1 MRWLTAFLRRFV
13 LPAFV
18 GAYLANLA
26 VYWMLESEGGATDWK
41 SVGVLF
47 AIILAGLIVAWP
59 GYVMLRR
66 LRFPALVTG
75 VLLLVLG
82 TGIGALAAWLIA
94 MQLVPDTASDYIR
107 FGLVVGP
114 VAALFW
120 LILNFDV
127 LRPRR
132 AGQFGDRRG

>member
-1 MRWLTAFLRRFV
+1 MRWARAFLRRFV
-13 LPAFV
+13 LPAFA

-47 AIILAGLIVAWP
+47 AIILAGLIVGWP
-59 GYVMLRR
+59 AYVLLRR
-66 LRFPALVTG
+66 LALPALVTG

-82 TGIGALAAWLIA
+82 TGIGARAAWLIA
-94 MQLVPDTASDYIR
+94 MQLVPDTASEYIR

-114 VAALFW
+114 VAAMFW
-120 LILNFDV
+120 LILNFDA
-127 LRPRR
+127 LRAR
-132 AGQFGDRRG
+132 AVR

>member
-1 MRWLTAFLRRFV
+1 MRWLLAFLRRFV

-59 GYVMLRR
+59 AYVLLRR
-66 LRFPALVTG
+66 LALPALVTG
-75 VLLLVLG
+75 ALLLVLG
-82 TGIGALAAWLIA
+82 TGIGALAAYLIA
-94 MQLVPDTASDYIR
+94 VQLVPDTAGEYIR

-120 LILNFDV
+120 LILNLDA
-127 LRPRR
+127 LRAR
-132 AGQFGDRRG
+132 AVR

>member
-1 MRWLTAFLRRFV
+1 MRWIVAFVRRFL

-59 GYVMLRR
+59 FYVLLRR
-66 LRFPALVTG
+66 LALPAPVNG

-82 TGIGALAAWLIA
+82 TGIGALAAYLIA
-94 MQLVPDTASDYIR
+94 MQLVPDTAGEYIR